1 MSLENIAK
9 LRANFNNITEQKL
22 TCKLQVMD
30 ISGNSWNFYFKNGC
44 LLWAMASQH
53 RIRRLYRLTNK
64 YSPNI
69 DFDKIKLREQEIT
82 ELWGY
87 LLISIL
93 NRRGEINDECSI
105 NILQEIIYEIL
116 FDCFLA
122 NNKIS
127 KIKSIFETSA
137 NQIGSI
143 LRSPLFKQPIVCID
157 INTVA
162 TQAEN
167 EYKRWLKAGIANL
180 SPNLAPV
187 IKDSK
192 KLQQMVDANIYSKL
206 SVLIDGKKTLRDLAI
221 VTKQELLTLT
231 CSLLPYVKNQ
241 SLKLEYIEDKQ
252 LASIY
257 FSTEQNAINAERTKN
272 DPNRDYVQESD
283 LFLVVCIDDNPR
295 ICQQMAQVLN
305 PAGYRLISVNES
317 VKALGVLLEN
327 KPDLIFLDLIMPV
340 ANGYEICAQ
349 LRRVKS
355 FQNTPII
362 IMTSSDRV
370 INRVRAKVVKASEFL
385 TKPVQ
390 PEIVIATV
398 QKHLTFRQNKQIQL
412 DTGLNA
418 SPKLKLS

>member
-1 MSLENIAK
+1 MSLENLTK
-9 LRANFNNITEQKL
+9 LKANFNNIVKQQL

-30 ISGNSWNFYFKNGC
+30 ILGNSWNFYFKNGC

-53 RIRRLYRLTNK
+53 RIRRLYRLINK
-64 YSPNI
+64 YCPEI

-87 LLISIL
+87 LLVSIL
-93 NRRGEINDECSI
+93 NRRREITDDSSA
-105 NILQEIIYEIL
+105 NIIQEIIYEIL

-122 NNKIS
+122 NSRIS
-127 KIKSIFETSA
+127 EIKSIFETSA

-157 INTVA
+157 INAIA

-167 EYKRWLKAGIANL
+167 EYKMWHKAGVAYF

-187 IKDSK
+187 IEDSQ
-192 KLQQMVDANIYSKL
+192 KLQQMVDANIYNKL
-206 SVLIDGKKTLRDLAI
+206 LVSIDGNKTLRDLAI
-221 VTKQELLTLT
+221 ITKQELLTLT
-231 CSLLPYVKNQ
+231 CSLIPYVKNQ
-241 SLKLEYIEDKQ
+241 SLKLEHIEDKQ

-257 FSTEQNAINAERTKN
+257 FSAEQNAINAERAQN

-317 VKALGVLLEN
+317 VKALSILLEN

-340 ANGYEICAQ
+340 ANGYEICGQ
-349 LRRVKS
+349 IRRISALKT
-355 FQNTPII
+355 TPIVILTENDSI
-362 IMTSSDRV
+362 ID
-370 INRVRAKVVKASEFL
+370 RVRAKMAGATDFICKPIVKEEILAVTQKYASSIAL
-385 TKPVQ
+385 TK
-390 PEIVIATV
+390 AT
-398 QKHLTFRQNKQIQL
+398 Q
-412 DTGLNA
+412 
-418 SPKLKLS
+418 

>member
-1 MSLENIAK
+1 MSLENLTK
-9 LRANFNNITEQKL
+9 LKANFNNIVKQQL
-22 TCKLQVMD
+22 TCKLQVID
-30 ISGNSWNFYFKNGC
+30 ILGNSWNFYFKNGC

-53 RIRRLYRLTNK
+53 RIRRLYRLINK
-64 YSPNI
+64 YCPEI

-87 LLISIL
+87 LLVSIL
-93 NRRGEINDECSI
+93 NRRGEITDDSSA
-105 NILQEIIYEIL
+105 NIIQEIIYEIL

-122 NNKIS
+122 NSRIS
-127 KIKSIFETSA
+127 EIKSIFETSA

-157 INTVA
+157 INAIA

-167 EYKRWLKAGIANL
+167 EYKMWHKAGVAYF

-187 IKDSK
+187 IEDSQ
-192 KLQQMVDANIYSKL
+192 KLQQMVDANIYNKL
-206 SVLIDGKKTLRDLAI
+206 LVSIDGNKTLRDLAI
-221 VTKQELLTLT
+221 ITKQELLTLT
-231 CSLLPYVKNQ
+231 CSLIPYVKNQ
-241 SLKLEYIEDKQ
+241 SLKLEHIEDKQ

-257 FSTEQNAINAERTKN
+257 FSAEQNAINAERAQN

-317 VKALGVLLEN
+317 VKALSILLEN

-340 ANGYEICAQ
+340 ANGYEICGQ
-349 LRRVKS
+349 IRRISALKT
-355 FQNTPII
+355 TPIVILTENDSI
-362 IMTSSDRV
+362 ID
-370 INRVRAKVVKASEFL
+370 RVRAKMAGATDFICKPIVKEEILAVTQKYASS
-385 TKPVQ
+385 
-390 PEIVIATV
+390 IALIKAT
-398 QKHLTFRQNKQIQL
+398 Q
-412 DTGLNA
+412 
-418 SPKLKLS
+418 

>member
-257 FSTEQNAINAERTKN
+257 FSTEQNAINVERTKN
-272 DPNRDYVQESD
+272 DPSRDYVQESD

-340 ANGYEICAQ
+340 ANGYEICGQ
-349 LRRVKS
+349 IRRISAFKT
-355 FQNTPII
+355 TPIVILTGNDGI
-362 IMTSSDRV
+362 ID
-370 INRVRAKVVKASEFL
+370 RVRAKMVGATDFICKPIVKEEILAVTQKYAQATAL
-385 TKPVQ
+385 TQV
-390 PEIVIATV
+390 
-398 QKHLTFRQNKQIQL
+398 N
-412 DTGLNA
+412 
-418 SPKLKLS
+418 